1 MRLRLCDGLKSQYS
15 YCFAMENNVYGT
27 ESHKFA
33 ARANEENYSALSK
46 VFNSSYEASDLGM
59 MV

>member
-27 ESHKFA
+27 ESQKFA
-33 ARANEENYSALSK
+33 ARAN
-46 VFNSSYEASDLGM
+46 
-59 MV
+59 